1 MAIWMIYAA
10 AVAALIAAGGLAL
23 EKLCERLGWPR
34 RFAWMGALTL
44 AVVVPLTAGPGQEGL
59 PTRAGDDVEIG
70 AAAAA
75 ALDGSSSGAAVA
87 RQASGDGGVDV
98 RTDSAGTFSALVSL
112 APLLAWALAS
122 LLGFTV
128 LATVLFV
135 SFRARRRWERRR
147 IGDEQVYVSRRF
159 GPALVGIAR
168 PVIVVPRWVV
178 RLGDAVG
185 ATVVRHEREH
195 ARAGDHLALL
205 YAALIV
211 VMFPWSPPIWWM
223 CRRLGAAV
231 EIDCDR
237 RVIASGVS
245 AREYG
250 DLLLEIGAGRQ
261 RGGLFALG
269 MANSESLLERRL
281 KTLAAGYGKTSL
293 PVVILLGVL
302 SGASLA
308 TACDIPAPAGVA
320 PTVGAVLQ
328 AAGEAPTVA
337 PAPPTDPEVVGSNG
351 QIPRARDGRIVIRG
365 RNRSPYLL
373 LDSATVAANPLVL
386 LDDEVLEGGLPS
398 LLAMMDTLEF
408 GQVGTVN
415 RDTAVAR
422 YGEQA
427 GGGAVQVWTRG
438 PIWQS
443 MGQAWRLWRS
453 RWEEAD
459 RHWEEAQPLWDEVRR
474 ELDGAER
481 TLEATRQQLLEAER
495 EMQAAERELEA
506 MEREWRAAQPEWSAA
521 DQQASSVL
529 ASATGPDG
537 RLYIRDRTGT
547 GSLSLGADIVARN
560 PPVQLDGGR
569 LRGGLSALLP
579 MMDTLNVVT
588 MGYYGIPPR
597 VVITTARRDDDR

>member
-1 MAIWMIYAA
+1 MAMWMIYAA
-10 AVAALIAAGGLAL
+10 AVAALLAAGGLAL
-23 EKLCERLGWPR
+23 ERLCERLGRPR

-44 AVVVPLTAGPGQEGL
+44 AVVVPLTASPGQEGL
-59 PTRAGDDVEIG
+59 PTLASDDVEIG
-70 AAAAA
+70 AAASVAR
-75 ALDGSSSGAAVA
+75 DGPSGGVAGSGTGAA
-87 RQASGDGGVDV
+87 DV
-98 RTDSAGTFSALVSL
+98 RPGPAGTSTALVSL

-122 LLGFTV
+122 VLGFTV
-128 LATVLFV
+128 LATVLLV

-147 IGDEQVYVSRRF
+147 IGDERVYVSRRF

-168 PVIVVPRWVV
+168 PTIVIPRWVV
-178 RLGDAVG
+178 QLGDAVG

-205 YAALIV
+205 YAALIL
-211 VMFPWSPPIWWM
+211 VMFPWSPPVWWM

-250 DLLLEIGAGRQ
+250 DLLLRIGAGRK
-261 RGGLFALG
+261 RSGLFALG
-269 MANSESLLERRL
+269 MASSEGLLERRL
-281 KTLAAGYGKTSL
+281 KTLAAGSGKTSL
-293 PVVILLGVL
+293 PVVVLLGVL

-328 AAGEAPTVA
+328 AAGEANTVA
-337 PAPPTDPEVVGSNG
+337 PPPPTDSKVVEAIG
-351 QIPRARDGRIVIRG
+351 QVPRAQDGRLVIRG

-386 LDDEVLEGGLPS
+386 LDDEVLQGGLPS
-398 LLAMMDTLEF
+398 LMAVMDTLDF
-408 GQVGTVN
+408 GQVGTVH

-422 YGEQA
+422 YGEQGA
-427 GGGAVQVWTRG
+427 GGAIRIWTSG
-438 PIWQS
+438 SIGQS
-443 MGQAWRLWRS
+443 MGQAW
-453 RWEEAD
+453 
-459 RHWEEAQPLWDEVRR
+459 
-474 ELDGAER
+474 
-481 TLEATRQQLLEAER
+481 
-495 EMQAAERELEA
+495 
-506 MEREWRAAQPEWSAA
+506 EREWRAAQPEWNGTDGRAN
-521 DQQASSVL
+521 SVL
-529 ASATGPDG
+529 GSATGTDG

-560 PPVQLDGGR
+560 PPVQLDGRR

-588 MGYYGIPPR
+588 MGYYGIPPK
-597 VVITTARRDDDR
+597 VVITTARQDDGR

>member
-1 MAIWMIYAA
+1 MAMWMIYAA
-10 AVAALIAAGGLAL
+10 AVAALLAAGGLAL
-23 EKLCERLGWPR
+23 ERLCERLGRPR

-44 AVVVPLTAGPGQEGL
+44 AVVVPLTASPGQEGL
-59 PTRAGDDVEIG
+59 PTLASDDVEIG
-70 AAAAA
+70 AAASVAM
-75 ALDGSSSGAAVA
+75 DGPSGGAAG
-87 RQASGDGGVDV
+87 SGTGAADV
-98 RTDSAGTFSALVSL
+98 RPGPAGTSTALASL

-122 LLGFTV
+122 VLGFTV
-128 LATVLFV
+128 LATVLLV

-147 IGDEQVYVSRRF
+147 IGDERVYVSRRF

-168 PVIVVPRWVV
+168 PTIVIPRWVV
-178 RLGDAVG
+178 QLGDAVG

-205 YAALIV
+205 YAALIL
-211 VMFPWSPPIWWM
+211 VMFPWSPPVWWM

-250 DLLLEIGAGRQ
+250 DLLLRIGAGRK
-261 RGGLFALG
+261 RSGLFALG
-269 MANSESLLERRL
+269 MASSESLLERRL
-281 KTLAAGYGKTSL
+281 KTLAAGSGKTSL

-328 AAGEAPTVA
+328 AAGEANTVA
-337 PAPPTDPEVVGSNG
+337 PPPPTDSKVVEAIG
-351 QIPRARDGRIVIRG
+351 QVPRAQDGRLVIRG

-386 LDDEVLEGGLPS
+386 LDDEVLQGGLPS
-398 LLAMMDTLEF
+398 LMAMMDTLDF
-408 GQVGTVN
+408 GQVGTVH

-422 YGEQA
+422 YGEQGA
-427 GGGAVQVWTRG
+427 GGAIRIWTSG
-438 PIWQS
+438 SIGQT
-443 MGQAWRLWRS
+443 MGQAW
-453 RWEEAD
+453 
-459 RHWEEAQPLWDEVRR
+459 
-474 ELDGAER
+474 
-481 TLEATRQQLLEAER
+481 
-495 EMQAAERELEA
+495 
-506 MEREWRAAQPEWSAA
+506 EREWRAAQPEWNGTDGRANA
-521 DQQASSVL
+521 VL
-529 ASATGPDG
+529 ESATGPDG

-560 PPVQLDGGR
+560 PPVQLDGRR

-588 MGYYGIPPR
+588 MGYYGIPPK
-597 VVITTARRDDDR
+597 VVITTARQDDGR

>member
-1 MAIWMIYAA
+1 MAMWMIYAA
-10 AVAALIAAGGLAL
+10 AVAALLAAGGLAL
-23 EKLCERLGWPR
+23 EKLCGRLGWAR

-44 AVVVPLTAGPGQEGL
+44 AVVVPLTANPGQEGL
-59 PTRAGDDVEIG
+59 PTRAGDDVEIR

-75 ALDGSSSGAAVA
+75 ALDGSSSVAAVA
-87 RQASGDGGVDV
+87 RQASGDGGADV
-98 RTDSAGTFSALVSL
+98 RTGSAGTSSALVSL

-128 LATVLFV
+128 LATVLLV

-147 IGDEQVYVSRRF
+147 IGHERVYVSQRF

-205 YAALIV
+205 YAALIL

-337 PAPPTDPEVVGSNG
+337 PAPPTDPEIVGSNG

-386 LDDEVLEGGLPS
+386 LDDEVLRGGLPS
-398 LLAMMDTLEF
+398 LMAMMDTLEF
-408 GQVGTVN
+408 GQVGTVH
-415 RDTAVAR
+415 RDTAVAK

-427 GGGAVQVWTRG
+427 GGGAVQIWTRG
-438 PIWQS
+438 SIWQAT
-443 MGQAWRLWRS
+443 GQPWRLWRS

-459 RHWEEAQPLWDEVRR
+459 RHWQEAQPLWDEVRR
-474 ELDGAER
+474 ELEGAEH
-481 TLEATRQQLLEAER
+481 TLEATRLQLLEAER
-495 EMQAAERELEA
+495 EMHAAERELEA
-506 MEREWRAAQPEWSAA
+506 MEREWRAAQPEWNEA
-521 DQQASSVL
+521 DGWTSSVL
-529 ASATGPDG
+529 ESATGQDG

-560 PPVQLDGGR
+560 PPVQLDGRR

-597 VVITTARRDDDR
+597 VVITTARQDDGV

>member
-1 MAIWMIYAA
+1 M
-10 AVAALIAAGGLAL
+10 
-23 EKLCERLGWPR
+23 
-34 RFAWMGALTL
+34 
-44 AVVVPLTAGPGQEGL
+44 
-59 PTRAGDDVEIG
+59 
-70 AAAAA
+70 
-75 ALDGSSSGAAVA
+75 
-87 RQASGDGGVDV
+87 
-98 RTDSAGTFSALVSL
+98 
-112 APLLAWALAS
+112 
-122 LLGFTV
+122 
-128 LATVLFV
+128 
-135 SFRARRRWERRR
+135 
-147 IGDEQVYVSRRF
+147 
-159 GPALVGIAR
+159 
-168 PVIVVPRWVV
+168 
-178 RLGDAVG
+178 
-185 ATVVRHEREH
+185 
-195 ARAGDHLALL
+195 
-205 YAALIV
+205 
-211 VMFPWSPPIWWM
+211 
-223 CRRLGAAV
+223 
-231 EIDCDR
+231 
-237 RVIASGVS
+237 
-245 AREYG
+245 
-250 DLLLEIGAGRQ
+250 
-261 RGGLFALG
+261 
-269 MANSESLLERRL
+269 
-281 KTLAAGYGKTSL
+281 
-293 PVVILLGVL
+293 
-302 SGASLA
+302 
-308 TACDIPAPAGVA
+308 
-320 PTVGAVLQ
+320 
-328 AAGEAPTVA
+328 
-337 PAPPTDPEVVGSNG
+337 
-351 QIPRARDGRIVIRG
+351 IRG

-560 PPVQLDGGR
+560 PPVQLDGRR

>member
-1 MAIWMIYAA
+1 MWMIYAA
-10 AVAALIAAGGLAL
+10 AVAALLAAGGLAL
-23 EKLCERLGWPR
+23 ERLCERLGRPR

-44 AVVVPLTAGPGQEGL
+44 AAVVPLTANPGQEGL
-59 PTRAGDDVEIG
+59 PTRASDYVEIG
-70 AAAAA
+70 AAAAVA
-75 ALDGSSSGAAVA
+75 PDGWGDGAAVA
-87 RQASGDGGVDV
+87 RNGSGAGAADLRPGP
-98 RTDSAGTFSALVSL
+98 AGTSTALVSL

-128 LATVLFV
+128 LATVLLV
-135 SFRARRRWERRR
+135 SIRARRRWERRR
-147 IGDEQVYVSRRF
+147 IGDERVYVSRRF

-168 PVIVVPRWVV
+168 PVIVIPRWVV

-211 VMFPWSPPIWWM
+211 VMFPWSPPVWWM

-281 KTLAAGYGKTSL
+281 KTLSAGSGKTSL

-337 PAPPTDPEVVGSNG
+337 PAPPTDPEVVGPNG

-386 LDDEVLEGGLPS
+386 LDDEVLQGGLPS
-398 LLAMMDTLEF
+398 LMAMMDTLDF
-408 GQVGTVN
+408 GQVGTVH

-427 GGGAVQVWTRG
+427 AGGAIRIWTRSS
-438 PIWQS
+438 IWQS
-443 MGQAWRLWRS
+443 MGQAWSLWRS

-459 RHWEEAQPLWDEVRR
+459 REWEEAQPLWDEVRR
-474 ELDGAER
+474 ELEGAER

-506 MEREWRAAQPEWSAA
+506 MERRWRAVQPEWNETDGRANA
-521 DQQASSVL
+521 VL
-529 ASATGPDG
+529 ESATEPDG

-560 PPVQLDGGR
+560 PPVQLDSRR

-597 VVITTARRDDDR
+597 VVITTARQDDDR